1 MIKKALTGLL
11 VLGLLLIGS
20 GVWFLVKSPPRIDIP
35 EGPPVIYEQLDYIMR
50 GEFKYLYIYGDG
62 SIIYIEEKGLRL
74 PMPGHPA
81 TRTWMT
87 GEFTPEQLDSLVAYF
102 ENSGLGKLDEHYLFP
117 GEPGE
122 GGSITMGDM
131 DFTIS
136 IDSENLSKTVTAS
149 GYLTPDQGETYPDMP
164 PPLNEIYTKLK
175 NIAETETE
183 EVYHESIQSALSWRL
198 N

>member
-1 MIKKALTGLL
+1 MTGKMKLYIGLL
-11 VLGLLLIGS
+11 VLGVVAIGI
-20 GVWFLVKSPPRIDIP
+20 GVWMLVKSPPRIDIP
-35 EGPPVIYEQLDYIMR
+35 EEPPVIYEQLDYIMR
-50 GEFKYLYIYGDG
+50 GEFKYLYIYEDG

-102 ENSGLGKLDEHYLFP
+102 ENSGLDKLDEHYLFL
-117 GEPGE
+117 GEPSE
-122 GGSITMGDM
+122 GGSITRGDM

-149 GYLTPDQGETYPDMP
+149 GYLTPDGGNTYPDMP
-164 PPLNEIYTKLK
+164 SPLNEIYTKLK

-183 EVYHESIQSALSWRL
+183 EVYHESIQSALSWD
-198 N
+198 